1 MTVIDDRALG
11 DETVTESLVRDPVE
25 ERRRRLRG
33 RNYAVLAA
41 LLALVVLF
49 YVITLVRMGGQAG

>member
-1 MTVIDDRALG
+1 MSVM
-11 DETVTESLVRDPVE
+11 DETEL

-41 LLALVVLF
+41 LIALVVLF
-49 YVITLVRMGGQAG
+49 YVITLVRMSGAH

>member
-1 MTVIDDRALG
+1 MTAMAKMN
-11 DETVTESLVRDPVE
+11 DESVE
-25 ERRRRLRG
+25 TERRRRLRG

-49 YVITLVRMGGQAG
+49 YVVTLVRMSGH